1 MTGKPA
7 STLRDAFAKL
17 GVQIFPEDGEEK
29 LKKLKDLGS
38 LASST
43 PKVTLVFASSVSTL
57 LKKYDASMD
66 TISDL
71 KLARKSEPPC
81 IRHRPGGMAPDHTA
95 R

>member
-1 MTGKPA
+1 MTGKPP
-7 STLRDAFAKL
+7 STLRDALAKL
-17 GVQIFPEDGEEK
+17 GVKIFPEDREEK

-38 LASST
+38 LALST

-57 LKKYDASMD
+57 LKKYEASRD
-66 TISDL
+66 TIADI